1 MIITIDGPAGTGKST
16 VAQCLAKVLEF
27 EYLDTGAMYRMI
39 ALKVLNSSVSPEDSD
54 QVAELAGTAQLKFDQ
69 GAAILDGGDVTHRL
83 REPEVSAAA
92 SVVAQ
97 NSTVRKILVTQQQAI
112 AKGCDIVCEG
122 RDQGTVVFPHADFK
136 FFLTADE
143 EIRARRRMED
153 LQRLGTEASFDD
165 VLTEQRERDARDETR
180 SIAPLQPAHDA
191 VIVDS
196 SRMTIEE
203 VVKHLQNVIS
213 ESNS

>member
-16 VAQCLAKVLEF
+16 VAQRLAQVLQF

-39 ALKVLNSSVSPEDSD
+39 ALKVLSSAVSLEDSD
-54 QVAELAGTAQLKFDQ
+54 QVANVAGATQLEFDQ

-97 NSTVRKILVTQQQAI
+97 NPAVREILVSQQQAI

-122 RDQGTVVFPHADFK
+122 RDQGTIVFPHADFK
-136 FFLTADE
+136 FFLTAAE

-153 LQRLGTEASFDD
+153 LQRQGTEASFNL
-165 VLTEQRERDARDETR
+165 VLSEQRERDARDETR
-180 SIAPLQPAHDA
+180 SIAPLQPAADA

-196 SRMTIEE
+196 SEMTIDE
-203 VVKHLQNVIS
+203 VVTHLQAIIRKS
-213 ESNS
+213 HS